1 MARISKRHATHVLTS
16 HFCSREDQEW
26 FSVEFKVWWDIRDP
40 SFMLD
45 LSLPI
50 STELPLPADILMDYT
65 LEFKIPVEQ
74 ALTDFRECL
83 REAV

>member
-1 MARISKRHATHVLTS
+1 M
-16 HFCSREDQEW
+16 
-26 FSVEFKVWWDIRDP
+26 WWDIRDP

-50 STELPLPADILMDYT
+50 STEVPLPADILMDYT
-65 LEFKIPVEQ
+65 QEFKIPVER